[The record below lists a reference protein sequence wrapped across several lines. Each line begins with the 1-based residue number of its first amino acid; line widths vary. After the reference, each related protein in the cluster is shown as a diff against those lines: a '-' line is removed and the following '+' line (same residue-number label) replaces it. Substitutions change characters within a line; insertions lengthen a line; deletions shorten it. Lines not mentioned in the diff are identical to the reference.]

1 MDLQRIMHRI
11 RDIRKTCRLQDGN
24 DTVVLVVRR
33 CTQLCL
39 PRGPHHPS
47 WEPALL
53 ARLVAE
59 PSLMRIPKSSL
70 EFMGSGRPA
79 H

>member
-1 MDLQRIMHRI
+1 MDLQRITHRI
-11 RDIRKTCRLQDGN
+11 RVIRKTCRLQDGN
-24 DTVVLVVRR
+24 DTKVLVVRG

-39 PRGPHHPS
+39 PRGPHQPS

-53 ARLVAE
+53 ARLVAG

-70 EFMGSGRPA
+70 EFMGNGRHA